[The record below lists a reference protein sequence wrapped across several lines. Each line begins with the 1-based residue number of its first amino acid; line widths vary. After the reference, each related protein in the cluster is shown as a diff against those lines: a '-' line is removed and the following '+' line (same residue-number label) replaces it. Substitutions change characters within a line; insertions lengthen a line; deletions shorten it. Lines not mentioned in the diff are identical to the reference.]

1 MDPTTAWESRKQPG
15 SNIVLAI
22 VTRRGVRVPVSE
34 DSRRWGEGGKTLMPA
49 QMATNS
55 QTHLRAA
62 TMENKRYMMHSFRVG
77 GAAR

>member
-1 MDPTTAWESRKQPG
+1 
-15 SNIVLAI
+15 
-22 VTRRGVRVPVSE
+22 
-34 DSRRWGEGGKTLMPA
+34 MPA